1 MSKETQRGENGGE
14 NLASAASPGS
24 PTSPKKRKGK
34 VEIDSIYQSVSNVK
48 AYGDYPPH
56 PRYVLTPR
64 SAEACLR
71 TGVDPEDLR
80 IRDLDSFW
88 EPGLDPSIQALRH
101 EAYSEMRFKTYE
113 MVKKERNMI
122 KNEEMRVAKSSKEKK
137 GGARGL

>member
-1 MSKETQRGENGGE
+1 MAEEEKNDGGVV
-14 NLASAASPGS
+14 AASS
-24 PTSPKKRKGK
+24 PSKSRSPKKRKGGK
-34 VEIDSIYQSVSNVK
+34 VEIESIYQSVSNVK
-48 AYGDYPPH
+48 AYGDFPPH

-88 EPGLDPSIQALRH
+88 EPSLDPSIQAMRH
-101 EAYSEMRFKTYE
+101 EAHSEMRFKTFE
-113 MVKKERNMI
+113 MVKKQRNKI
-122 KNEEMRVAKSSKEKK
+122 KNEEMRLTKASTKKK

>member
-1 MSKETQRGENGGE
+1 MDTLKM
-14 NLASAASPGS
+14 
-24 PTSPKKRKGK
+24 PKKRKGK
-34 VEIDSIYQSVSNVK
+34 VEIGSIYQSVSNVK
-48 AYGDYPPH
+48 AYGDFPPH

-88 EPGLDPSIQALRH
+88 EPGLDPSVQAMRH
-101 EAYSEMRFKTYE
+101 EAHSEMRFKTFE
-113 MVKKERNMI
+113 MVKTERNKI
-122 KNEEMRVAKSSKEKK
+122 KNEEMRLTKASKKKK